1 MRRSSHL
8 EILRYAQDDGARA
21 VSTARER
28 RYNPPHFRG
37 GEMRQRLLRVI
48 GCVAVLLTALRGHD
62 ASAETGSGEVF
73 VPWKVLNPG
82 DAPLTT
88 SLVLYWIP
96 GSRDEIRHS
105 GLLISR
111 PLATYSTQCVGM
123 QLIRP
128 DDDAMIEKL
137 EATGK
142 LPLCVLVQSDG
153 TTIARVGGGRNGL
166 RLADVEKMVRDQL
179 ESRETSIDTMLDGAR
194 QKLDRGDRSAAIE
207 LYRQVAAEQCLFP
220 RQAHDAQK
228 ALRKLGVEAA
238 AK

>member
-1 MRRSSHL
+1 
-8 EILRYAQDDGARA
+8 
-21 VSTARER
+21 
-28 RYNPPHFRG
+28 
-37 GEMRQRLLRVI
+37 MRQRLLRVI
-48 GCVAVLLTALRGHD
+48 GCVAVLCAALRGD
-62 ASAETGSGEVF
+62 GASAETGSGEVF

-96 GSRDEIRHS
+96 GSREEIRHS
-105 GLLISR
+105 SLLISR
-111 PLATYSTQCVGM
+111 PLATYATQCVGM

-128 DDDAMIEKL
+128 DDDVMIAKF

-142 LPLCVLVQSDG
+142 LPQCVLAHGDG
-153 TTIARVGGGRNGL
+153 TAIARVGGDHNGL
-166 RLADVEKMVRDQL
+166 RPADVEKMVRDEL
-179 ESRETSIDTMLDGAR
+179 ESRETAVDRMLDGAR
-194 QKLDRGDRSAAIE
+194 QKLGGGDRPAAID

-228 ALRKLGVEAA
+228 ALKKLGIEAA